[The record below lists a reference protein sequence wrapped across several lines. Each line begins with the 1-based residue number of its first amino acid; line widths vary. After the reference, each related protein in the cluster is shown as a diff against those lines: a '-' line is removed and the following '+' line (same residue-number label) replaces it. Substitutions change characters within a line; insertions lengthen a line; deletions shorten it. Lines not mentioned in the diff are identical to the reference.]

1 MDLSLPP
8 TLPSASTE
16 PATPV
21 DLTELKT
28 AAEHALQDAKV
39 KLDALLKD
47 GHAYIKANPGKSV
60 LAALG
65 AGFVLGMIFKD

>member
-1 MDLSLPP
+1 MDLSLP
-8 TLPSASTE
+8 ASPPVSPD
-16 PATPV
+16 PAPPV

-39 KLDALLKD
+39 KFDALLKD